1 MAKKKAKQKDLAPP
15 ANLQDMQAIFEEMG
29 LPQGDPESMAMLQQL
44 MRNSGMNL
52 SELFAMMLPALAEA
66 GVMDDVEEVRPQAKK
81 ASSKAKSSKKKAGG
95 KSSDLDDLVENAL
108 SERTPKKTLEMLEN
122 ALKLGEQQLSSEFR
136 DHVGKF
142 WLIVKTRPY
151 MRARLALINFL
162 TAQGQHEQAIEHMA
176 EMLRLNPI
184 DHQGVRW
191 LLLEWYC
198 NMNWLDHAWR
208 LLDQYPEEVTPF
220 MALTRICLEF
230 QKSGPSE
237 ALASRLQSELEKN
250 PYIAP
255 KLLDQDDVSSYAI
268 HSFEVGEED
277 EADAYCQCFR
287 SLWKATP
294 EALPW
299 LNSVHRELAPP
310 EPELTR
316 EDIAELA
323 AEELSNAKSYPSR
336 KEIWFCDIDILDEHG
351 HSQAQEIDWDNED
364 LPNDWLMSL
373 INDVTNEA
381 IHISPGEFP
390 LSPDSVLCELCQGM
404 SEPDSGDSRRPKTI
418 RLMDAELGQRIRK
431 PLKQL
436 KIDVEIADELP
447 ELIQF
452 LRNQRLNPESTP
464 FPLEEI
470 LEIPQ
475 SDQQI
480 WEVDWRLLDT
490 WIPDPETRQPMQP
503 WMILVGAPADGIL
516 RGQQL
521 SMTAPTEN
529 MIARVLAESIL
540 NPMHGDVARPTVLIV
555 RQLSHRMELEKTAES
570 IACDMLVGECQLLD
584 HVHQTLQEN
593 KVGGAPQFGPLIQLL
608 DVTADMIGDF
618 FNASAEYYKSR
629 IYTRVKAELTVEI
642 SCPELM
648 DKKFVAVTMG
658 QMGQEIGIVFFDD
671 PKTVRLMFQS
681 DYEDP
686 EQNAEM
692 IRGISYS
699 IDTQDALHPADVA
712 AAEQFGWPVPS
723 SETWPSLYYI
733 ENGQPRPVD
742 AQELRFAT
750 VAMQASL
757 KMLSSSEKSA
767 ELEISLFDRTVKVS
781 AKKVLVK

>member
-151 MRARLALINFL
+151 MRARLALVNFL

-555 RQLSHRMELEKTAES
+555 RQLSHRMELEKTAQS
-570 IACDMLVGECQLLD
+570 IACDMIVGECQLLD

-593 KVGGAPQFGPLIQLL
+593 KVGGAPQFGPLIQLP